1 MPKRREPSDDEI
13 SALAKELHGLWRRS
27 EALRPWLRKH
37 RQMILDLVHDDWS
50 WAAMAKVFCKAGI
63 KYKAGKGQDW
73 HAEGLR
79 REFVRA
85 AIPLKRDKNPENVT
99 DKRGKAPINTS
110 GGEAERAVPD
120 ATDSPPTVTPH
131 TTSYARDRFGMSDA
145 QAFPA
150 APVFKAF
157 SLKRQEPPPEL
168 SPAAIEER
176 DVVRRRIFGK

>member
-13 SALAKELHGLWRRS
+13 AALAKELRLLWQRG
-27 EALRPWLRKH
+27 EALRPWLRKY
-37 RQMILDLVHDDWS
+37 RQMILDLVHDDWP
-50 WAAMAKVFCKAGI
+50 WAAMAKVFSKAGI

-85 AIPLKRDKNPENVT
+85 AIPLKRDKNPENAT
-99 DKRGKAPINTS
+99 DKRGKTQINTPL
-110 GGEAERAVPD
+110 GEIERAVPD
-120 ATDSPPTVTPH
+120 ASDSLPVVTP
-131 TTSYARDRFGMSDA
+131 YARDRFGTADA
-145 QAFPA
+145 SAFSA

>member
-13 SALAKELHGLWRRS
+13 AALAKELRSLWRHS

-37 RQMILDLVHDDWS
+37 RLMILDLVHDELS
-50 WAAMAKVFCKAGI
+50 WAAMAKVFSKAGI
-63 KYKAGKGQDW
+63 KYNAGKGQDW

-85 AIPLKRDKNPENVT
+85 AIPLKRDKNPENMT
-99 DKRGKAPINTS
+99 DKRGKVQINKPL
-110 GGEAERAVPD
+110 GETECAVLD
-120 ATDSPPTVTPH
+120 ATDSPPVVTPN
-131 TTSYARDRFGMSDA
+131 ARDRFGMAEA

-157 SLKRQEPPPEL
+157 SLKMQEPPPAL
-168 SPAAIEER
+168 SPAEIEEG
-176 DVVRRRIFGK
+176 DAIRRRIFGRQ